1 MKIPKSSIL
10 LLLLSTA
17 TTTTMAQEEYP
28 CFLLSNSTTCP
39 AYNGYY
45 ISLVGNAKRYPFLS
59 NVTDMSSFDAGMQAY
74 VKSPPFYMF
83 PTGCATNLDASKPIP
98 YARYSLSYLCA
109 SIIQDS
115 LYSLPCNYQNNLLP
129 KPLCQSTCYGWTTD
143 VDTLTN
149 DTSMCPNQVDKE
161 NTIEYLKST
170 CQYWSGLN
178 ATSYC
183 VLGAVN
189 EPNACGFEDKSRACT
204 YCKSNGQDICCQNV
218 SGCMTALSVGA
229 IIGIIIGCLV
239 FAGVIGALV
248 YYFCYKK
255 KNQRTKD
262 GVSYSNNGISNYG
275 FIMKTKV
282 ETNHDSTSA
291 LGYESLA
298 SQGALVP
305 HPPHEREEQRYNNN
319 KPPQLSIQNNTT
331 PLAPLPPSQQ
341 PQGIGQPTDFSTTQ
355 TLEEFYE
362 VKHPYPPQMGDE
374 LGLHVGDI
382 VCVAMNFDDG
392 WALGFNVTTG
402 LKGVFPIVCVTP
414 APEELLEQLLYTDQ
428 PTNKI
433 LVEDGSLEHMNMQ
446 QICENLRRSMSASS
460 RRTINTLPTSE
471 LTQHKNIPRRTASIM
486 RSTYDYRESDSPTSP
501 TLHTPFFDVDIMHQN
516 NQSTNNNTLSQ
527 PEPALFQPIET
538 FEMHRKNNRVS
549 KLEE

>member
-1 MKIPKSSIL
+1 
-10 LLLLSTA
+10 
-17 TTTTMAQEEYP
+17 
-28 CFLLSNSTTCP
+28 
-39 AYNGYY
+39 
-45 ISLVGNAKRYPFLS
+45 
-59 NVTDMSSFDAGMQAY
+59 
-74 VKSPPFYMF
+74 
-83 PTGCATNLDASKPIP
+83 
-98 YARYSLSYLCA
+98 
-109 SIIQDS
+109 
-115 LYSLPCNYQNNLLP
+115 
-129 KPLCQSTCYGWTTD
+129 
-143 VDTLTN
+143 
-149 DTSMCPNQVDKE
+149 
-161 NTIEYLKST
+161 
-170 CQYWSGLN
+170 
-178 ATSYC
+178 
-183 VLGAVN
+183 
-189 EPNACGFEDKSRACT
+189 
-204 YCKSNGQDICCQNV
+204 
-218 SGCMTALSVGA
+218 
-229 IIGIIIGCLV
+229 
-239 FAGVIGALV
+239 
-248 YYFCYKK
+248 
-255 KNQRTKD
+255 
-262 GVSYSNNGISNYG
+262 
-275 FIMKTKV
+275 MKTKL

-305 HPPHEREEQRYNNN
+305 HPPHEREEFRYNNN
-319 KPPQLSIQNNTT
+319 KPPQLSMQTDFHNNTT

-341 PQGIGQPTDFSTTQ
+341 PQGTGLATDFSTTQ

-433 LVEDGSLEHMNMQ
+433 LVEDGSLDHLNMQ

-460 RRTINTLPTSE
+460 RRTINTLPSSE

-486 RSTYDYRESDSPTSP
+486 RSNYDYRESDSPTSP
-501 TLHTPFFDVDIMHQN
+501 TLHTPFFDVNMMQHQH
-516 NQSTNNNTLSQ
+516 TNNNNSNTLSH